1 MTNNLYRGYFQ
12 DISRQDY
19 VVLFNNKESQSGL
32 YTDLVLSGDP
42 VTIEYENSE
51 DLLYKPVKLSGATI
65 RLITT
70 DVDEYYFD
78 LYSNNPQKIEVE
90 IRQGLN
96 SGPYNL
102 AWHGFVTPSL
112 YTQGFE
118 YQNEEIEID
127 CIDGLSALKY
137 YKYTSINE
145 DPGYHSFMDIIRH
158 ILNTLKRFM
167 LNDPFYQY
175 LFFQKSTFASK
186 ADASS
191 GTNILRKLYVNEAI
205 FFDDEAKYDTDG
217 NRITDK
223 DDTMLEVLEKIMTY
237 LGMTMYAEGNNVWII
252 DYDAI
257 STGVQ
262 TDHYYCR
269 TTLSDNTDRDVS
281 TMIPQVLIYGDSY
294 AENGQSISL
303 DKVYNKVTVV
313 DKFDKIDK
321 LLPDLYDDKDLT
333 EIYPNDTL
341 NGNPP
346 KLTFIW
352 PKPNDHFPVM
362 EEGQWCYYKVMTN
375 NNYNFYAYDDNGN
388 QVDLPTVITQ
398 VTPNDPS
405 VEGWAVQ
412 EMYEK
417 NYALP
422 WMSIYQPDYL
432 RSTGQCACIM
442 KSKYFKHDDY
452 PIANIYSTS
461 NIIVP
466 YFNYDNYL
474 LLQTNEYKKHGNKKS
489 AHEGTITRKPTKK
502 LVSITPKFKP
512 PFLSGNGR
520 IYLVITGS
528 CFMEDRYNIFGY
540 DSEHKRKSDDWSVA
554 GLVVSL
560 RIGDKWWSYDW
571 RVNGAGS
578 WVNSETTFRVP
589 LWNSDHDHWIG
600 QELKVKNNIP
610 YTWGI
615 NKEGWAIPLPDNVE
629 LETGELEVCL
639 WTPKP
644 PTDDGETWD
653 YSSYLLENTWIKDF
667 NIELHVIDEEKN
679 KVSND
684 DSDTCYTNLIDV
696 NNIEELD
703 DIEFDLCTFDN
714 KTIAYNCV
722 YVNDGSVY
730 NYLDKVYNPY
740 VSQHLDQEYDQLAR
754 FEELYCCRVANQYNT
769 PKVKLE
775 VNLNMDIRM
784 NYPFTE
790 NILNKVYI
798 VDSKQIN
805 LRDKN
810 IKYTLIEKA

>member
-1 MTNNLYRGYFQ
+1 MTKYNYRGFFQ
-12 DISRQDY
+12 DI
-19 VVLFNNKESQSGL
+19 NKVNYKVEFFH
-32 YTDLVLSGDP
+32 GDNYQWKELTLGGEP
-42 VTIEYENSE
+42 VTIEFENS
-51 DLLYKPVKLSGATI
+51 DDILYKPVKLSGATI
-65 RLITT
+65 SVITS

-78 LYSNNPQKIEVE
+78 LYSTNAKECKVTVSSGTNYSSIRWKGYVE
-90 IRQGLN
+90 
-96 SGPYNL
+96 
-102 AWHGFVTPSL
+102 PSL

-118 YQNEEIEID
+118 CQNEEIEIN
-127 CIDGLSALKY
+127 CLDGLSILKY
-137 YKYTSINE
+137 YKYTSIDEN
-145 DPGYHSFMDIIRH
+145 PGYHSFMDIIQH
-158 ILNTLKRFM
+158 IISVTGIDYRC
-167 LNDPFYQY
+167 
-175 LFFQKSTFASK
+175 LFFHKTVFTSK
-186 ADASS
+186 ED
-191 GTNILRKLYVNEAI
+191 TDNILKKLYVNESV
-205 FFDDEAKYDTDG
+205 FFDDEAKYDSEG

-237 LGMTMYAEGNNVWII
+237 LGMTIYTENNHVWIL
-252 DYDAI
+252 DYDAV
-257 STGVQ
+257 STDVQ
-262 TDHYYCR
+262 TYHNYSRID
-269 TTLSDNTDRDVS
+269 LSNNTDTDISV
-281 TMIPQVLIYGDSY
+281 MIPQVLIGQWDY

-346 KLTFIW
+346 KLSIVW
-352 PKPNDHFPVM
+352 ANPSNHFG
-362 EEGQWCYYKVMTN
+362 EFGKSQWCYYKVMTN
-375 NNYNFYAYDDNGN
+375 NNYTFYAYDDAGN
-388 QVDLPTVITQ
+388 EVNLSTVINQ

-405 VEGWAVQ
+405 VDGWAVQ

-417 NYALP
+417 NYYLP
-422 WMSIYQPDYL
+422 WMSIEQPDYL

-442 KSKYFKHDDY
+442 KSKYFKFEDY
-452 PIANIYSTS
+452 PIATPLVTPDV
-461 NIIVP
+461 IVP

-474 LLQTNEYKKHGNKKS
+474 LLQTNEYKKDGNKKS
-489 AHEGTITRKPTKK
+489 AHDGTITRRPSKK
-502 LVSITPKFKP
+502 LVSITPTFKP

-560 RIGDKWWSYDW
+560 RIGDKWWSWDW
-571 RVNGAGS
+571 RTQAPGS
-578 WVNSETTFRVP
+578 WVNSETTFRIP
-589 LWNSDHDHWIG
+589 LWNKDHDHWIG
-600 QELKVKNNIP
+600 QELKIKNNIP

-639 WTPKP
+639 YTPIP
-644 PTDDGETWD
+644 PTDDGATWD
-653 YSSYLLENTWIKDF
+653 HSSYLLESTWIRNF
-667 NIELHVIDEEKN
+667 NVELHVMDEETN

-684 DSDTCYTNLIDV
+684 DSDTCYTNIIDT

-703 DIEFDLCTFDN
+703 DIDFDLCTFDN
-714 KTIAYNCV
+714 KTISNNCV
-722 YVNDGSVY
+722 YVKDGSIY

-740 VSQHLDQEYDQLAR
+740 VSQHLNQEYDQLAR

-775 VNLNMDIRM
+775 VNLNMDFRM
-784 NYPFTE
+784 DYPFTE
-790 NILNKVYI
+790 NILKKVYI
-798 VDSKQIN
+798 IDSKEIN
-805 LRDKN
+805 LRDNN